1 MANVNTS
8 QLRFYIDNS
17 FWFGSDK
24 NILNR
29 IIIMNIRNCIIRV
42 SSKNDLSFRF
52 FMETVYIEL
61 YVTLSSR
68 LFGNLMRLQSN
79 GANNGISQGF
89 Y

>member
-8 QLRFYIDNS
+8 QLGFYIDNS

-29 IIIMNIRNCIIRV
+29 IV
-42 SSKNDLSFRF
+42 SSKNNLCFRF

>member
-8 QLRFYIDNS
+8 QLGFYIDNS

-24 NILNR
+24 NT
-29 IIIMNIRNCIIRV
+29 
-42 SSKNDLSFRF
+42 SKNNLCFRF

>member
-24 NILNR
+24 NILNP
-29 IIIMNIRNCIIRV
+29 
-42 SSKNDLSFRF
+42 SKNNLCFRF
-52 FMETVYIEL
+52 FLETVYIEL

-79 GANNGISQGF
+79 GSNNGISQGV